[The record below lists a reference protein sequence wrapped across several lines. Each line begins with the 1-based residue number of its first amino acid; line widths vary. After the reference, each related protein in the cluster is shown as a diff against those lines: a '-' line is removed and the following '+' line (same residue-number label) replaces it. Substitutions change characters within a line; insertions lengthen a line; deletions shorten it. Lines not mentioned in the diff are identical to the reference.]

1 MFRFT
6 IRDVIW
12 LTVVIAIGI
21 AFMLERSARLNDRLT
36 VVRRATD
43 DEREALNSRFVA
55 AKAECHQRM
64 TYWQGPRSGRMS
76 VDEICE
82 SIERYAEAAEEAPEP
97 ADVRAKEL
105 THALEAARLIAEN
118 TKEKYEADVELI
130 TTLHRTQY
138 TCVDVE
144 ARLNRVEAELVAA
157 RR

>member
-21 AFMLERSARLNDRLT
+21 AFMLERSARVNDRIA
-36 VVRRATD
+36 VVRSATD

-64 TYWQGPRSGRMS
+64 TSWRAHRSGRMS

-82 SIERYAEAAEEAPEP
+82 TIERYAEAAEEAPEP
-97 ADVRAKEL
+97 ADVRVKEL
-105 THALEAARLIAEN
+105 RHALEAARVIAEN
-118 TKEKYEADVELI
+118 TKEKYEADVELV

-138 TCVDVE
+138 TCADVE
-144 ARLNRVEAELVAA
+144 ARLKRVEAELAAA